1 MPGSETSSSEMRFDS
16 PGAENTAAT
25 ETTAPAK
32 GGKSK
37 PAQKKDAKKDGKKS
51 TEATPVPS
59 EEILATQCVVNSEC
73 VFTPG
78 CRGRLKTTNPIGGKV
93 QVYCPKC
100 AQFAVGTRPSNGM
113 VTAGVRTFDRTAAKV
128 TDED

>member
-1 MPGSETSSSEMRFDS
+1 MPGTENSSSEMHFES
-16 PGAENTAAT
+16 PGAENAAPT

-32 GGKSK
+32 GKTK
-37 PAQKKDAKKDGKKS
+37 PAPKKDAKKDGKKP
-51 TEATPVPS
+51 AQPAAAPL
-59 EEILATQCVVNSEC
+59 EEIHAKQCVVNSEC

-78 CRGRLKTTNPIGGKV
+78 CRGRLKTTNPIGGNV

-100 AQFAVGTRPSNGM
+100 QRFAVGTRPSNGM